1 MSTFSAPP
9 PSGGSTTTSG
19 EFGRAGRL
27 QGGHDTQPIPGNVID
42 AHSTERPAAAH
53 PSRDAMGA
61 PAARPTIPVVTGSGS
76 ITPIAPPAARQP

>member
-9 PSGGSTTTSG
+9 PSGGSNVTKG

-27 QGGHDTQPIPGNVID
+27 TGGHDTQPIPGNVID
-42 AHSTERPAAAH
+42 EHSTEQPPAAH

-61 PAARPTIPVVTGSGS
+61 PAARPQIPVVRGDGSM
-76 ITPIAPPAARQP
+76 TPIAPPAAR